1 LNVFVGTTPKRLVE
15 SAISGLPADSKDPAN
30 LEKGHPAQPE
40 RDDLLLAPCDVDLR
54 LRCSFIA
61 AGRSPGFICNVVY
74 CHVIRMVTER
84 RRLPQDRGIA
94 SAGYADHGG
103 RYGAMIALA
112 GCLRRVGHRVDSL
125 ECLEHVIVIN
135 ERYLRSFLFPTAA

>member
-1 LNVFVGTTPKRLVE
+1 MLGLDVFVGTTPKRLVE
-15 SAISGLPADSKDPAN
+15 RAMGGLPADSKDPTN

-84 RRLPQDRGIA
+84 RRPPQDRAEITSGLVKINP
-94 SAGYADHGG
+94 G
-103 RYGAMIALA
+103 R
-112 GCLRRVGHRVDSL
+112 
-125 ECLEHVIVIN
+125 
-135 ERYLRSFLFPTAA
+135 